1 MKLLNKLMNKVELA
15 KQYAD
20 RELFWQSLTRQITP
34 STLEEMPEYV
44 WIDKKL
50 MARCIIVG
58 VPPVADI
65 GGYPSDL
72 NQKVIDELLS
82 ISTEG
87 HCIALS
93 YLVKP
98 IPNVEAMKML
108 DEALFNN
115 RVSQDSYRDKTPGQ
129 HNKTKQPPLKK
140 VFEEEE
146 FTVNYKEIFSNKQK
160 LFHTAFIVI
169 LWGKNREALREAES
183 HVTIVLESNRI
194 YYEVPDY
201 RHLDTL
207 IAAQPYP
214 QWVDYSWVELFSYHT
229 AALLPI
235 RNPNSRTDET
245 GLYFGDDIKTGKS
258 IQIDLKALAAQHLM
272 FVGPTGSGK
281 TFTLLMLLMRS
292 YDMLGKRIIYT
303 TPKADVTT
311 NYRAVA
317 EYYGDKAS
325 IIDIG
330 PRGRNINPLQVFYDE
345 DVMTDVKS
353 YERAFDEHMEILDQ
367 FFAVL
372 FQDTKS
378 PNQTSYL
385 NESLMEVY
393 RRKGIYR
400 SDPGSWKNKEFPT
413 LLDLREIWLEDAKDP
428 GNVTAKAFVD
438 KTFMITT
445 AWSYMNRP
453 TDINLSADFII
464 IDISD
469 VPASLQDAMNVFV
482 TGIMGQR
489 FKTDAKKETIIAVDE
504 AAVFLRN
511 PKLSLFLLRTLTQGR
526 SYNISLWLATQQTV
540 DLVKAGVDEEFK
552 TNMQISIVLGNM
564 RRDTIEHVKSFY
576 RLDEHSTSDL
586 MTCGVGEGLLIVGS
600 EVIPTMFKPTE
611 HEFAVIK
618 GRHHGTI
625 ADKKV
630 EEESMLLLIHP
641 GLKDLVNEHQ
651 IYFAEWLQ
659 PGHDISLLSK
669 EGWKQ
674 YRAQKLDG
682 NPGFVWLPGNKVFG
696 NYIENQ
702 TIDHYATVLQL
713 AAWFILHGIPIVQ
726 LNIKSQ
732 AGGTDIVVLIA
743 DKRYAI
749 EYERPGSHSF
759 KELVEKKESIEN
771 SGAEPLFICQQG
783 NLEEV
788 IKAVGDKNV
797 VQRGSEL
804 ISRLEELKK
813 LNERKVDK

>member
-1 MKLLNKLMNKVELA
+1 MRLFDKIKNKIEVA
-15 KQYAD
+15 KQSAD
-20 RELFWQSLTRQITP
+20 RELWWQSIARQVTP
-34 STLEEMPEYV
+34 STLEEYPEYV
-44 WIDKKL
+44 LIDRKL

-58 VPPVADI
+58 VPPSGDLA
-65 GGYPSDL
+65 GYPSDL

-98 IPNVEAMKML
+98 IPNVESMRML

-115 RVSQDSYRDKTPGQ
+115 RVSQDSFRDKTQGQ
-129 HNKTKQPPLKK
+129 VNKTKQPPLKK
-140 VFEEEE
+140 IFEEEE
-146 FTVNYKEIFSNKQK
+146 FTMNYKEIFSNRQK
-160 LFHTAFIVI
+160 MFHTAFIVI
-169 LWGKNREALREAES
+169 IWGRDREALREAES
-183 HVTIVLESNRI
+183 HVTIILESNRI
-194 YYEVPDY
+194 YHEVPDF

-214 QWVDYSWVELFSYHT
+214 QWVDYSWIELFSYHT
-229 AALLPI
+229 AALLPT
-235 RNPNSRTDET
+235 RNPNSRTNET
-245 GLYFGDDIKTGKS
+245 GLYFGDDIKTGKN
-258 IQIDLKALAAQHLM
+258 IQIDLKSLAAQHLM

-281 TFTLLMLLMRS
+281 TFTLLILLMRA

-317 EYYGDKAS
+317 EYYGAHAS

-330 PRGRNINPLQVFYDE
+330 PRGRNINPLQIFYDE
-345 DVMTDVKS
+345 NVMADAKS
-353 YERAFDEHMEILDQ
+353 YQRVFDEHMEILDQ

-372 FQDTKS
+372 FEGTKT
-378 PNQTSYL
+378 PNMTSYL

-400 SDPGSWKNKEFPT
+400 SDPASWKNKDFPT
-413 LLDLREIWLEDAKDP
+413 LLDLRGIWAEDAKDQS
-428 GNVTAKAFVD
+428 NLTARAFVD

-489 FKTDAKKETIIAVDE
+489 FKTDTKKETIIAVDE

-511 PKLSLFLLRTLTQGR
+511 PKLSMFLLRTLTQGR

-564 RRDTIEHVKSFY
+564 RKDTIEHVKAFY
-576 RLDEHSTSDL
+576 KLDEQSANDL
-586 MTCGVGEGLLIVGS
+586 MICGVGEGLLIIGS
-600 EVIPTMFKPTE
+600 EVIPIKFKPTE

-618 GRHHGTI
+618 GRKPEKTVKEI
-625 ADKKV
+625 VADDPLFV
-630 EEESMLLLIHP
+630 LVHP
-641 GLKDLVNEHQ
+641 GLKDLINDHQ
-651 IYFAEWLQ
+651 IYVIDWLQ
-659 PGHDISLLSK
+659 PGQDISLLTK
-669 EGWKQ
+669 EGYKP
-674 YRAQKLDG
+674 YRAQRLDG
-682 NPGFVWLPGNKVFG
+682 KPFYVWLPQKNIIGNMVL
-696 NYIENQ
+696 NQ

-713 AAWFILHGIPIVQ
+713 AGWFILHGIPIVQ

-732 AGGTDIVVLIA
+732 AGGADIVVIIG

-759 KELVEKKESIEN
+759 NELVEKKEAIEN
-771 SGAEPLFICQQG
+771 SGAEPLFICQQS
-783 NLEEV
+783 NFDDV
-788 IKAVGDKNV
+788 VRAVGDKDV

-804 ISRLEELKK
+804 ISKLEELEQ
-813 LNERKVDK
+813 LNGRIVEK